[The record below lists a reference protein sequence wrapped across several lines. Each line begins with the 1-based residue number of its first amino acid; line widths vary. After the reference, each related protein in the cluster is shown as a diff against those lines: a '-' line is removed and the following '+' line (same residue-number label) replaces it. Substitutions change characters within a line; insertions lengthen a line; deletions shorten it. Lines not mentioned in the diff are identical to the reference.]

1 MLFQNVLTRLA
12 FIATTLAVVLM
23 FCRSGV
29 QGFASTAFVTSV
41 TTITVT
47 STSQSLCGKL
57 INVTGAC
64 RRRRNF
70 QFERREIQTY
80 DDDFDD
86 TIDLALRGAYFR
98 KQFAPTKTLGM
109 EVTPLVV
116 MPPHSIPSGRNPSVV
131 SHGHLPFGLHS
142 PYPMYSFDSRSKSP
156 YIHPSL
162 FHHQD
167 EAKLQQQQLLQQQRI
182 FFSALS
188 LANLVQQGH
197 QTKTEVKSGT
207 GSFIVVGCTPSPFPF
222 SICNA
227 KAPLP
232 ITITPQ
238 ALQHVEQFNRLN
250 WKRVEETELLD
261 MTEGPYRECQKLTPN
276 PHFYA
281 LYPYRPEL
289 ELADNKSIRYKVAPN
304 LDAKEHFKFYSKW
317 RQSLLQEEDQ
327 GDHVQEQPD
336 SHQQVQQPLVESSA
350 GDELVAAET
359 ILSTP
364 QLQDLPQLLRPI
376 KRDVNQMMADIDEEV
391 ELIGSS
397 PAADEPLTS
406 TQPTAQQ
413 LCFSQFNKWDPMNVI
428 LTGSTDGVVQM
439 WSLDY
444 VQVPDEETPA
454 QVRIEE
460 IPEAPKLVEE
470 SEDDSPDDAELPG
483 EILER

>member
-23 FCRSGV
+23 FCRSV
-29 QGFASTAFVTSV
+29 EGFASTAFVTSV

-57 INVTGAC
+57 VNVTGAC

-70 QFERREIQTY
+70 QFERPEIQTY

-131 SHGHLPFGLHS
+131 SHHPFGLHS

-182 FFSALS
+182 FFSAFS
-188 LANLVQQGH
+188 LASLFNKATVTYTTFRTE
-197 QTKTEVKSGT
+197 TKTEVKSGT

-232 ITITPQ
+232 ITITP
-238 ALQHVEQFNRLN
+238 V
-250 WKRVEETELLD
+250 
-261 MTEGPYRECQKLTPN
+261 G
-276 PHFYA
+276 
-281 LYPYRPEL
+281 
-289 ELADNKSIRYKVAPN
+289 
-304 LDAKEHFKFYSKW
+304 
-317 RQSLLQEEDQ
+317 
-327 GDHVQEQPD
+327 
-336 SHQQVQQPLVESSA
+336 
-350 GDELVAAET
+350 
-359 ILSTP
+359 
-364 QLQDLPQLLRPI
+364 
-376 KRDVNQMMADIDEEV
+376 
-391 ELIGSS
+391 
-397 PAADEPLTS
+397 
-406 TQPTAQQ
+406 
-413 LCFSQFNKWDPMNVI
+413 
-428 LTGSTDGVVQM
+428 
-439 WSLDY
+439 
-444 VQVPDEETPA
+444 
-454 QVRIEE
+454 
-460 IPEAPKLVEE
+460 
-470 SEDDSPDDAELPG
+470 
-483 EILER
+483 